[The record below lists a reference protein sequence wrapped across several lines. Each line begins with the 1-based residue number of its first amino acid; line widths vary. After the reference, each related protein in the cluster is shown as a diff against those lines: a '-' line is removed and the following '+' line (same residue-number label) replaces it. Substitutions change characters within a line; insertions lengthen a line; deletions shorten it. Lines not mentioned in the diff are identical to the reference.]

1 MQGHVHAGMH
11 KGATGILD
19 CYGLRTALLTLAA
32 KVTHI
37 VSTPLSPSPLP
48 LLRCSSLLHAWL
60 VWSQG
65 YKLTIVGH
73 SLGAGTAVLVAAEL
87 HNSLVDI
94 IGDGN
99 NGNDGGEGSKEPA
112 AAARSVRA
120 MAFACP
126 PVACA
131 ALSEAFQRDQVRK
144 RAAILLLSR

>member
-1 MQGHVHAGMH
+1 
-11 KGATGILD
+11 
-19 CYGLRTALLTLAA
+19 
-32 KVTHI
+32 
-37 VSTPLSPSPLP
+37 
-48 LLRCSSLLHAWL
+48 

-94 IGDGN
+94 LGD
-99 NGNDGGEGSKEPA
+99 GEGSKEPA

-120 MAFACP
+120 VAFACP

-131 ALSEAFQRDQVRK
+131 ALSEAFQRDQVRQGP
-144 RAAILLLSR
+144 RRVADASL

>member
-1 MQGHVHAGMH
+1 M
-11 KGATGILD
+11 
-19 CYGLRTALLTLAA
+19 
-32 KVTHI
+32 
-37 VSTPLSPSPLP
+37 
-48 LLRCSSLLHAWL
+48 
-60 VWSQG
+60 
-65 YKLTIVGH
+65 GH

-99 NGNDGGEGSKEPA
+99 NGGEGSKEPA

-144 RAAILLLSR
+144 RAAILLLSVTMISSRLVATPLCCPFRRRSLPSFFSSPC